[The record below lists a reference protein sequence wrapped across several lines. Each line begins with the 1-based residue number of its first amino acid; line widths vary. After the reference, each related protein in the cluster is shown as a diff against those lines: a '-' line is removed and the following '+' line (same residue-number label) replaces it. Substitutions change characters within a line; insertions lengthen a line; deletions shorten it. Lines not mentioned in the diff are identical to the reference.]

1 MFKLYLA
8 YYLEVLSDSQLETI
22 SKLKFE
28 TYERD
33 GINKFRKEINS
44 KKETYNVL
52 KIFKIFEIVPGYAVQ
67 KEDIYYDFDEESLEK
82 NDLIISELGQDFL
95 IFLLTLLENEKD
107 SILKARENIGSMLES
122 LSYDYMVQISLWNKY
137 GFARLYIKQGEKDLG
152 FIDLINRWYKT
163 EQEYKIFFEDLL
175 KDNRVNKLSSYFT
188 RKEGYVK
195 IS

>member
-1 MFKLYLA
+1 LFKLYLA
-8 YYLEVLSDSQLETI
+8 YYLEVLSDSQLETV

-44 KKETYNVL
+44 KNETYQIL

-67 KEDIYYDFDEESLEK
+67 KEDIYYDFDEESREK

>member
-67 KEDIYYDFDEESLEK
+67 KEDIYYDFDEESREK

-107 SILKARENIGSMLES
+107 SILKGRENIGSMLES

>member
-67 KEDIYYDFDEESLEK
+67 KEDIYYDFDEESREK

-152 FIDLINRWYKT
+152 FIDLINRWYTT

-175 KDNRVNKLSSYFT
+175 KDNRVKKLSSYFT

>member
-8 YYLEVLSDSQLETI
+8 YYLDVLSDSQLETI

-33 GINKFRKEINS
+33 GINKFRKDINS
-44 KKETYNVL
+44 KRETYNVL
-52 KIFKIFEIVPGYAVQ
+52 KIFKIFEIVPGYAVR
-67 KEDIYYDFDEESLEK
+67 KENTYYDFDEESREK
-82 NDLIISELGQDFL
+82 NELIISELGKDFL
-95 IFLLTLLENEKD
+95 ICLLTLLENEKE
-107 SILKARENIGSMLES
+107 SILKARENIGLMLES

>member
-8 YYLEVLSDSQLETI
+8 YYLEALSDSQLETI
-22 SKLKFE
+22 SNLKFE

-44 KKETYNVL
+44 KNETYQIL

-67 KEDIYYDFDEESLEK
+67 KEDIYYDFDEESREK
-82 NDLIISELGQDFL
+82 NDLIISVLGQDFL
-95 IFLLTLLENEKD
+95 IFLLTLLDNEKD

-175 KDNRVNKLSSYFT
+175 KDNRVKKLSSYFI

-195 IS
+195 IT

>member
-8 YYLEVLSDSQLETI
+8 YYLEALSDSQLETI
-22 SKLKFE
+22 SNLKFE

-44 KKETYNVL
+44 KNETYQIL

-67 KEDIYYDFDEESLEK
+67 KEDIYYDFDEESREK
-82 NDLIISELGQDFL
+82 NDLIISVLGQDFL
-95 IFLLTLLENEKD
+95 IFLLTLLDNEKD
-107 SILKARENIGSMLES
+107 SILKARENIGLMLES

-175 KDNRVNKLSSYFT
+175 KDNRVKKLSSYFI

-195 IS
+195 IT

>member
-1 MFKLYLA
+1 LA
-8 YYLEVLSDSQLETI
+8 YYLEALSDSQLETI
-22 SKLKFE
+22 SNLKFE

-44 KKETYNVL
+44 KNEAYQIL

-67 KEDIYYDFDEESLEK
+67 KEDIYYDFDEESREK

-95 IFLLTLLENEKD
+95 IFLLTLLDNEKD
-107 SILKARENIGSMLES
+107 SILKARENIGLMLET
-122 LSYDYMVQISLWNKY
+122 LSYDYMVQTSLWNKY

-152 FIDLINRWYKT
+152 FIDLISRWYKT
-163 EQEYKIFFEDLL
+163 EQQYKIFFEDLL
-175 KDNRVNKLSSYFT
+175 KDNRVKKLSSYFV

-195 IS
+195 IT

>member
-67 KEDIYYDFDEESLEK
+67 KEDIYYDFDEESREK

-195 IS
+195 IT

>member
-67 KEDIYYDFDEESLEK
+67 KEDIYYDFDEESREK

-107 SILKARENIGSMLES
+107 SILKARENIGLMLES

-175 KDNRVNKLSSYFT
+175 KDNRVKKLSSYFI

-195 IS
+195 IT

>member
-1 MFKLYLA
+1 LFKLYLA

-67 KEDIYYDFDEESLEK
+67 KEDIYYDFDEESREK

-107 SILKARENIGSMLES
+107 SILKARENIGLMLES

-175 KDNRVNKLSSYFT
+175 KDNRVKKLSSYFI

-195 IS
+195 IT

>member
-67 KEDIYYDFDEESLEK
+67 KEDIYYDFDEESREK

>member
-8 YYLEVLSDSQLETI
+8 YYLEVLSDSQLETV

-44 KKETYNVL
+44 KNETYQIL

-67 KEDIYYDFDEESLEK
+67 KEDIYYDFDEESREK

>member
-8 YYLEVLSDSQLETI
+8 YYLEALSDSQLETI

-67 KEDIYYDFDEESLEK
+67 KEDIYYDFDEESREK
-82 NDLIISELGQDFL
+82 NDLIISVLGQDFL
-95 IFLLTLLENEKD
+95 IFLLTLLDNEKD
-107 SILKARENIGSMLES
+107 SILKARENIGLMLES

-175 KDNRVNKLSSYFT
+175 KDNRVKKLSSYFI

-195 IS
+195 IT

>member
-1 MFKLYLA
+1 LFKLYLA

-67 KEDIYYDFDEESLEK
+67 KEDIYYDFDEESREK

>member
-67 KEDIYYDFDEESLEK
+67 KEDIYYDFDEESREK

-175 KDNRVNKLSSYFT
+175 KDNRVKKLSSYFT

-195 IS
+195 IT

>member
-44 KKETYNVL
+44 KNETYQIL

-67 KEDIYYDFDEESLEK
+67 KEDIYYDFDEESREK

>member
-22 SKLKFE
+22 SNLKFE

-44 KKETYNVL
+44 KNETYQIL

-67 KEDIYYDFDEESLEK
+67 KEDIYYDFDEESREK

>member
-1 MFKLYLA
+1 LFKLYLA
-8 YYLEVLSDSQLETI
+8 YYLEALSDSQLETI
-22 SKLKFE
+22 SNLKFE

-44 KKETYNVL
+44 KNETYQIL

-67 KEDIYYDFDEESLEK
+67 KEDIYYDFDEESREK
-82 NDLIISELGQDFL
+82 NDLIISVLGQDFL
-95 IFLLTLLENEKD
+95 IFLLTLLDNEKD
-107 SILKARENIGSMLES
+107 SILKARENIGLMLES

-175 KDNRVNKLSSYFT
+175 KDNRVKKLSSYFI

-195 IS
+195 IT

>member
-52 KIFKIFEIVPGYAVQ
+52 KIFKIFEIVPVYAVQ

>member
-1 MFKLYLA
+1 LFKLYLA
-8 YYLEVLSDSQLETI
+8 YYLEALSDSQLETI
-22 SKLKFE
+22 SNLKFE

-67 KEDIYYDFDEESLEK
+67 KEDIYYDFDEESREK

-95 IFLLTLLENEKD
+95 IFLLTLLDNEKD

-175 KDNRVNKLSSYFT
+175 KDNRVKKLSSYFI

-195 IS
+195 IT

>member
-67 KEDIYYDFDEESLEK
+67 KEDIYYDFDEESREK
-82 NDLIISELGQDFL
+82 NDLIISELGQDF
-95 IFLLTLLENEKD
+95 
-107 SILKARENIGSMLES
+107 
-122 LSYDYMVQISLWNKY
+122 
-137 GFARLYIKQGEKDLG
+137 
-152 FIDLINRWYKT
+152 
-163 EQEYKIFFEDLL
+163 
-175 KDNRVNKLSSYFT
+175 
-188 RKEGYVK
+188 
-195 IS
+195 

>member
-67 KEDIYYDFDEESLEK
+67 KEDIYYDFDEESREK

-175 KDNRVNKLSSYFT
+175 KDNRVKKLSSYFI

-195 IS
+195 IT

>member
-1 MFKLYLA
+1 LFKLYLA
-8 YYLEVLSDSQLETI
+8 YYLEALSDSQLETI
-22 SKLKFE
+22 SNLKFE

-44 KKETYNVL
+44 KNETYQIL

-67 KEDIYYDFDEESLEK
+67 KEDIYYDFDEESREK
-82 NDLIISELGQDFL
+82 NDLIISVLGQDFL
-95 IFLLTLLENEKD
+95 IFLLTLLDNEKD
-107 SILKARENIGSMLES
+107 SILKARENIGLMLES

>member
-67 KEDIYYDFDEESLEK
+67 KEDIYYDFDEESREK

-107 SILKARENIGSMLES
+107 SILKARENIGLMLES

>member
-1 MFKLYLA
+1 M
-8 YYLEVLSDSQLETI
+8 
-22 SKLKFE
+22 
-28 TYERD
+28 
-33 GINKFRKEINS
+33 
-44 KKETYNVL
+44 
-52 KIFKIFEIVPGYAVQ
+52 
-67 KEDIYYDFDEESLEK
+67 
-82 NDLIISELGQDFL
+82 

-195 IS
+195 ISNKLN

>member
-8 YYLEVLSDSQLETI
+8 YYLEALSDSQLETI
-22 SKLKFE
+22 SNLKFE

-33 GINKFRKEINS
+33 SINKFRKEINS
-44 KKETYNVL
+44 KNETYNVL

-67 KEDIYYDFDEESLEK
+67 KEGIYYDFDEDSREK
-82 NDLIISELGQDFL
+82 NDLIISELGEDFL
-95 IFLLTLLENEKD
+95 IFLLTLLENEKE
-107 SILKARENIGSMLES
+107 SILKARENIGLMLES

-137 GFARLYIKQGEKDLG
+137 GYARLYIKQAEKDLG

-163 EQEYKIFFEDLL
+163 DQENKMFFEDLL
-175 KDNRVNKLSSYFT
+175 KDNRVKKLSNYFI

-195 IS
+195 IF

>member
-1 MFKLYLA
+1 LFKLYLA
-8 YYLEVLSDSQLETI
+8 YYLEALSDSQLETI
-22 SKLKFE
+22 SNLKFE

-44 KKETYNVL
+44 KNETYQIL

-67 KEDIYYDFDEESLEK
+67 KEDIYYDFDEESREK

>member
-8 YYLEVLSDSQLETI
+8 YYLDVLSDSQLETI

-33 GINKFRKEINS
+33 GINKFRKDINS
-44 KKETYNVL
+44 KRETYNVL
-52 KIFKIFEIVPGYAVQ
+52 KIFKIFEIVPGYAVR
-67 KEDIYYDFDEESLEK
+67 KENTYYDFDEESREK
-82 NDLIISELGQDFL
+82 NELIISELGKDFL
-95 IFLLTLLENEKD
+95 ICLLTLLENEKE
-107 SILKARENIGSMLES
+107 SILKARENIGLMLES

-163 EQEYKIFFEDLL
+163 DQENKMFFEDLL
-175 KDNRVNKLSSYFT
+175 KDNRVKKLSNYFI

-195 IS
+195 IF

>member
-8 YYLEVLSDSQLETI
+8 YYLEALSDSQLETI
-22 SKLKFE
+22 SNLKFE

-44 KKETYNVL
+44 KNEAYQIL

-67 KEDIYYDFDEESLEK
+67 KEDIYYDFDEESREK
-82 NDLIISELGQDFL
+82 NDLIISEIGQDFL
-95 IFLLTLLENEKD
+95 IFLLTLLDNEKD
-107 SILKARENIGSMLES
+107 SILKARENIGLMLES

-175 KDNRVNKLSSYFT
+175 KDNRVKKLSSYFV

-195 IS
+195 IT

>member
-1 MFKLYLA
+1 LFKLYLA

-22 SKLKFE
+22 SNLKFE

-44 KKETYNVL
+44 KNETYQIL

-67 KEDIYYDFDEESLEK
+67 KEDIYYDFDEESREK
-82 NDLIISELGQDFL
+82 NDLIISVLGQDFL
-95 IFLLTLLENEKD
+95 IFLLTLLDNEKD
-107 SILKARENIGSMLES
+107 SILKARENIGLMLES

-175 KDNRVNKLSSYFT
+175 KDNRVKKLSSYFI

-195 IS
+195 IT

>member
-8 YYLEVLSDSQLETI
+8 YYLEALSDSQLETI
-22 SKLKFE
+22 SNLKFE

-44 KKETYNVL
+44 KNETYQIL

-67 KEDIYYDFDEESLEK
+67 KEDIYYDFDEESREK
-82 NDLIISELGQDFL
+82 NDLIISVLGQDFL
-95 IFLLTLLENEKD
+95 IFLLTLLDNEKD
-107 SILKARENIGSMLES
+107 SILKARENIGLMLES

-195 IS
+195 IT

>member
-1 MFKLYLA
+1 LFKLYLA

-67 KEDIYYDFDEESLEK
+67 KEDIYYDFDEESREK

-175 KDNRVNKLSSYFT
+175 KDNRVNKLSSYFI

-195 IS
+195 IT

>member
-1 MFKLYLA
+1 LFKLYLA
-8 YYLEVLSDSQLETI
+8 YYLDVLSDSQLETI

-33 GINKFRKEINS
+33 GINKFRKDINS
-44 KKETYNVL
+44 KRETYNVL
-52 KIFKIFEIVPGYAVQ
+52 KIFKIFEIVPGYAVR
-67 KEDIYYDFDEESLEK
+67 KENTYYDFDEESREK
-82 NDLIISELGQDFL
+82 NELIISELGKDFL
-95 IFLLTLLENEKD
+95 ICLLTLLENEKE
-107 SILKARENIGSMLES
+107 SILKARENIGLMLES

-163 EQEYKIFFEDLL
+163 DQENKMFFEDLL
-175 KDNRVNKLSSYFT
+175 KDNRVKKLSNYFI

-195 IS
+195 IF

>member
-1 MFKLYLA
+1 LFKLYLA
-8 YYLEVLSDSQLETI
+8 YYLEALSDSQLETI

-67 KEDIYYDFDEESLEK
+67 KEDIYYDFDEESREK

>member
-8 YYLEVLSDSQLETI
+8 YYLEALSDSQLETI

-67 KEDIYYDFDEESLEK
+67 KEDIYYDFDEESREK

>member
-67 KEDIYYDFDEESLEK
+67 KEDIYYDFDEESREM

>member
-67 KEDIYYDFDEESLEK
+67 KEDIYYDFDEESREK

-175 KDNRVNKLSSYFT
+175 KDNRVKKLSSYFI

>member
-33 GINKFRKEINS
+33 GINKFRKDINS
-44 KKETYNVL
+44 KRETYNVL
-52 KIFKIFEIVPGYAVQ
+52 KIFKIFEIVPGYAVR
-67 KEDIYYDFDEESLEK
+67 KENTYYDFDEESREK
-82 NDLIISELGQDFL
+82 NELIISELGKDFL
-95 IFLLTLLENEKD
+95 ICLLTLLENEKE
-107 SILKARENIGSMLES
+107 SILKARENIGLMLES

-163 EQEYKIFFEDLL
+163 DQENKMFFEDLL
-175 KDNRVNKLSSYFT
+175 KDNRVKKLSNYFI

-195 IS
+195 IF

>member
-8 YYLEVLSDSQLETI
+8 YYLEALSDSQLETI
-22 SKLKFE
+22 SNLKFE

-44 KKETYNVL
+44 KNETYQIL

-67 KEDIYYDFDEESLEK
+67 KEDIYYDFDEESREK

-175 KDNRVNKLSSYFT
+175 KDNRVKKLSSYFI

-195 IS
+195 IT

>member
-8 YYLEVLSDSQLETI
+8 YYLEALSDSQLETI
-22 SKLKFE
+22 SNLKFE

-44 KKETYNVL
+44 KNETYQIL

-67 KEDIYYDFDEESLEK
+67 KEDIYYDFDEESREK